1 MSRKVN
7 KIVKLITGLLIM
19 VLLLC
24 QLFTF
29 EKFPGILLAVGINSS
44 MSLAVMIVLVI
55 TELMSLPFLIGMEIS
70 RLAILVSRV
79 AGFISLG
86 MMVAISVAAVMN
98 GSSSAMIFSATL
110 KDVSGLVEVFMLAT
124 MWLLL
129 IIANMPTKKN
139 SQMTGC

>member
-86 MMVAISVAAVMN
+86 AMMMISIMAVLN
-98 GSSSAMIFSATL
+98 GTPTVIFGATL
-110 KDVSGLVEVFMLAT
+110 KNVSGLVGVLMLAI

-129 IIANMPTKKN
+129 IIANIPTKK
-139 SQMTGC
+139 TAK